1 MATKLY
7 ISLFVKTKFI
17 ISTERDK
24 SESVSS
30 AVMQLA
36 ENAVVQMCK
45 AQVCDVLSIFC
56 NHSKSLQEST
66 IYFFCLVFL
75 DDTTAIF
82 VTL

>member
-1 MATKLY
+1 
-7 ISLFVKTKFI
+7 
-17 ISTERDK
+17 
-24 SESVSS
+24 
-30 AVMQLA
+30 
-36 ENAVVQMCK
+36 VVQMCK